1 MPDILKRETVGNT
14 QTYPIRIVQFGGGN
28 FLRAFVDWIVQVLNE
43 ETDFNSG
50 IALVKA
56 TPGSYAKLDA
66 QDNLYHVHLH
76 GIQDGNYTEQT
87 KLITSISQT
96 TYPYQEGG
104 FSDYLGL
111 AQQPDVRFIFSNT
124 TESGIEFASGD
135 KLTDTPPSTF
145 PAKLTVFLHKRFQAF
160 DGAGDKGCIIIP
172 TELID
177 DNGIKLREIILQYAD
192 LWELG
197 DDFKQWI
204 NDHNMFCN
212 TLVDR
217 IIPGYPEADA
227 ERIFESLG
235 YEDKMLVA
243 GEIYHSWIIEAPQSL
258 LDEFP
263 VNLAKTSLN
272 VKIVDDASPYRVIK
286 VRLLNG
292 AHTSMVPI
300 GFLLGLE
307 SVRESMEHPV
317 LGQFI
322 PDLIFKEVIPSI
334 GDDVAEDELQAFA
347 RDVFDRFLN
356 PHIHHRLLTIALNTS
371 SKIKERILPSVKGYY
386 AKTGELPQRLVIAL
400 GAFIRF
406 YKSEWQGEAIPLNDD
421 ADTLAWFKQTWET
434 ADSVEGVVTTVLSNT
449 DLWDEDLTQIDGLT
463 SAVTDAIQA
472 IDEGRLMDVLRKSN
486 G

>member
-1 MPDILKRETVGNT
+1 MPDLLKRETVGDI

-56 TPGSYAKLDA
+56 TSGSYAKLDA

-76 GIQDGNYTEQT
+76 GIQDGNYIEQT

-96 TYPYQEGG
+96 IYPYQDSG
-104 FSDYLGL
+104 FSDYLEL

-124 TESGIEFASGD
+124 TESGIEFDDND
-135 KLTDTPPSTF
+135 KPTDTPPSTF
-145 PAKLTVFLHKRFQAF
+145 PAKLTVFLHKRYEVF
-160 DGAGDKGCIIIP
+160 DGAGHKGCIIIP
-172 TELID
+172 TELIV
-177 DNGIKLREIILQYAD
+177 DNGVKLREIILQYAD

-204 NDHNMFCN
+204 NNHNMFCN

-243 GEIYHSWIIEAPQSL
+243 GEIYHSWIIEAPQNL

-263 VNLAKTSLN
+263 VKQAQTSLN
-272 VKIVDDASPYRVIK
+272 IKIVDDASPYRVIK

-300 GFLLGLE
+300 GFLLGFE

-322 PDLIFKEVIPSI
+322 PDLIFKEVITSI
-334 GDDVAEDELQAFA
+334 GDDVEEDELQAFA

-406 YKSEWQGEAIPLNDD
+406 YKGEWQGEAIPLNDD
-421 ADTLAWFKQTWET
+421 AVTLAWFKQTWET
-434 ADSVEGVVTTVLSNT
+434 ADSVEDVVTKVLSNT
-449 DLWDEDLTQIDGLT
+449 DLWDEDLTQIEGLT
-463 SAVTDAIQA
+463 SAITDVIQA